1 MKIEV
6 SVVVDRP
13 PAVVFDFYAVNHVRN
28 HPRWDPNM
36 QLTQLTEGPV
46 GVGTRIQ
53 RRHTRLGT
61 PIEGMMEVVEFDP
74 GKAMTAVIV
83 DQTPEGPLELH
94 GRVTFD
100 ALDGDR
106 TKLALELDL
115 PHYHGSMDPS
125 LIEGS
130 YRRIKELIEAETS

>member
-13 PAVVFDFYAVNHVRN
+13 PAVVFDFFAVNHVRN

-36 QLTQLTEGPV
+36 QLTKLTEGPV

-61 PIEGMMEVVEFDP
+61 PIEGIMEVVEFDP
-74 GKAMTAVIV
+74 GKAMATIIV
-83 DQTPEGPLELH
+83 DQTPEGPLELN

-115 PHYHGSMDPS
+115 PHYHGSMDQR

-130 YRRIKELIEAETS
+130 YQRIKELIEAET